1 MVNIDDVYQKVLAL
15 ANKEQ
20 RGYITPQ
27 EFNLMAD
34 RAQKEIY
41 NSYFHDY
48 KTGFFKPKAEAESF
62 DDLEMTQQKLDYC
75 REQTIVETA
84 VTTTSDYRVIVTF
97 VMPTSTY
104 KVANVFLKTAYH
116 ELKYNYDTQDTGNS
130 IFLEPHTIGSDNQQY
145 KEIKRVER
153 NDLLNILSNPL
164 TKPSIDRPIYVS
176 RKSGSGRTY
185 EVYPMASYKRAE
197 ESNYQV
203 VSAAE
208 APDIETGNFIF
219 TFGGPVTL
227 AEGQTN
233 PAYLPPNPMDGIGG
247 EHNYN
252 GPVFPMFGD
261 PDNYL
266 DNLYKV
272 KGAEILVD
280 YWRVLAEPKW
290 GYVVVKQKALY
301 NSNNTT
307 HFSLHPSEEENL
319 VVKILQLAGIVIE
332 KPQLTKMAM
341 GMDAKNKQE
350 QND

>member
-75 REQTIVETA
+75 REQSWVKTEVI
-84 VTTTSDYRVIVTF
+84 TTSDYRVIVTF
-97 VMPTSTY
+97 TMPSTTY

-116 ELKYNYDTQDTGNS
+116 QLKYNYDTNDADS
-130 IFLEPHTIGSDNQQY
+130 LFLEPYTIGNDNQQY

-164 TKPSIDRPIYVS
+164 TKPTLDRPIYVS
-176 RKSGSGRTY
+176 RKSGGGRIY

-203 VSAAE
+203 VPAND
-208 APDIETGNFIF
+208 APNIETGNFAF
-219 TFGGPVTL
+219 PLDGPVTL
-227 AEGQTN
+227 PDGETN
-233 PAYLPPNPMDGIGG
+233 PAYLPPNPMNGIGG

-252 GPVFPMFGD
+252 QPVFPSLAS
-261 PDNYL
+261 PI
-266 DNLYKV
+266 DNLYKI

-280 YWRVLAEPKW
+280 YWKVLAEPKW

-319 VVKILQLAGIVIE
+319 VIKILQLAGITIE

-341 GMDAKNKQE
+341 GMEAKNKQE